1 VLNTVGLPVDILP
14 LLLTVDWI
22 LGRARS
28 VTNVL
33 SDMVLSIMIDRG
45 RTPHPDPLPA
55 PRGAG
60 ER

>member
-1 VLNTVGLPVDILP
+1 LP

-33 SDMVLSIMIDRG
+33 SDMVLSIMVDRG
-45 RTPHPDPLPA
+45 RY
-55 PRGAG
+55 RAG
-60 ER
+60 EAS